1 MATQSCAKDQ
11 FYCIIYYITLN
22 SHCEAKSVL
31 KNDVEDRVSSQNQ
44 CMGDMH
50 VFFFY
55 FLRRKVKQIPM
66 EQLFAL
72 DYTAMV

>member
-1 MATQSCAKDQ
+1 VIQSGAKDQ
-11 FYCIIYYITLN
+11 FYSTVYYITLN
-22 SHCEAKSVL
+22 SHWEAKSVL

-44 CMGDMH
+44 CMGDMR
-50 VFFFY
+50 VFFY